1 MSPRSARGF
10 TLLEVM
16 VAIFIMALVITFAFQ
31 AYQGIAEAYTRVSD
45 GTSRDRAARI
55 LLDRIERELVG
66 AVLVQREL
74 GVDPLTHPYVF
85 YGQPLQQSD
94 SEGFEL
100 RFVTQTPLRSPGSP
114 PAPLALVSY
123 GTVASRSGHG
133 VDLLRQEEALPA
145 ELRKEVEWTQ
155 PQTVADELAIF
166 SMSFVGEGS
175 EAPGVWDSTSVA
187 QLDQLPLSIELRLA
201 LWEMGPDGEPWPG
214 LEITRLVDLP
224 VRPFRLSAEDAEKNR
239 GAADCGSGVTVAVC
253 LAGFEA
259 ELAAASPALAA
270 AIEEA
275 RNQTEDACWSDPE
288 PSPALQ
294 RLKVLL
300 NGLPGFDEGSCP

>member
-10 TLLEVM
+10 TLLEVL
-16 VAIFIMALVITFAFQ
+16 VAIFIMALVISFAFQ

-66 AVLVQREL
+66 AVLVQREA
-74 GVDPLTHPYVF
+74 GVDPLAHPYVF
-85 YGQPLQQSD
+85 FGQPVQQSD

-123 GTVASRSGHG
+123 GTVASQSGHG
-133 VDLLRQEEALPA
+133 VDLLRQEEPLPA
-145 ELRKEVEWTQ
+145 ELHKQVEWTQ

-166 SMSFVGEGS
+166 SMNFVGEGS
-175 EAPGVWDSTSVA
+175 EIANVWDSTSVA
-187 QLDQLPLSIELRLA
+187 QLDQLPTQVELRLA

-224 VRPFRLSAEDAEKNR
+224 VRPFRLSAEEQKQGQ

-275 RNQTEDACWSDPE
+275 RKQTENACWRDPE

-294 RLKVLL
+294 RLKVLMS
-300 NGLPGFDEGSCP
+300 GLQGFDEGDCP